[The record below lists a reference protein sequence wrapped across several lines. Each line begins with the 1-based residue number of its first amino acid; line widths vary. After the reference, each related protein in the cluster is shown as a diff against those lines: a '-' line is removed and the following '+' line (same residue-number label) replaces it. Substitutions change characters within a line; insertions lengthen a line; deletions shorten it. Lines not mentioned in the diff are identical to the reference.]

1 MPLTIRKRPPL
12 HQPTKS
18 EMEEVVQVE
27 GTPEQIARAVLTG
40 GAPRRP
46 APAAAVQAFQK
57 PTQTDER

>member
-1 MPLTIRKRPPL
+1 MPLTIRKLPPL
-12 HQPTKS
+12 HQPKKA

-46 APAAAVQAFQK
+46 ASTAVQASQK
-57 PTQTDER
+57 QSQTDDR